1 VHWATRERQN
11 PKFMRKTDE
20 GLKDLEPELLR
31 VIQNDARRA
40 AGRESP
46 SVADASVEEWAN
58 RKAKELL
65 RLKLYEN
72 LAKDPVFG
80 PFIKAADA
88 KGVESQLVRR
98 VTRTAAQLLQSPNF
112 RILVVAEAVELMAAE
127 YGITFVDE
135 AVLALAQYWED
146 WQRTVVIGGVVP
158 GAAERMRQ
166 ANEEIA
172 QERQQKL
179 RTMTEAELLQEE
191 AAVKRR
197 TAITILRNRLFVL
210 PWLLPYLLPE
220 EERPGPWQDGKF
232 VSLLRAPQ
240 WVAQQ
245 IYEGVT
251 GAGDKG
257 EES

>member
-1 VHWATRERQN
+1 
-11 PKFMRKTDE
+11 MRKTQA
-20 GLKDLEPELLR
+20 GLKDLEPELR
-31 VIQNDARRA
+31 SVIQNDARRA
-40 AGRESP
+40 AARESVP
-46 SVADASVEEWAN
+46 PDMEEWAN

-88 KGVESQLVRR
+88 KGVESLPMRR
-98 VTRTAAQLLQSPNF
+98 VTRTAARLLQSRNF
-112 RILVVAEAVELMAAE
+112 RILVVAEALELMAAE
-127 YGITFVDE
+127 YGMTFVDE
-135 AVLALAQYWED
+135 AVLALKQYWED
-146 WQRTVVIGGVVP
+146 WQRTVVIGGNVP
-158 GAAERMRQ
+158 AAADRMRQ
-166 ANEEIA
+166 ANEEYE
-172 QERQQKL
+172 QERRQKL

-210 PWLLPYLLPE
+210 PWLLPYLLPPE
-220 EERPGPWQDGKF
+220 QRPGPWRDGRL

-245 IYEGVT
+245 ALEGIT
-251 GAGDKG
+251 GAGDKR
-257 EES
+257 